1 MLAQFKP
8 YLTSLIMPP
17 TSLMVLILLGF
28 LLLYSKKQAAKGRK
42 LIAGSTLLLA
52 LLSTNHVAVWLND
65 HVLPSSPALEMKEL
79 ERFKPGAIVILGG
92 GVDASTPYGPSQ
104 LQTTTLDRLRYGVL
118 LHKKTSIPLL
128 FTGGQGW
135 GVNERV
141 ESEAVVC
148 QRVAQEVFGV
158 HLRWLESQSRDTQEN
173 AVNTFQILR
182 AEGITKIVLVTNA
195 WHMPRSLLQFKA
207 AGFEVLPA
215 PMGPIINSSDSS
227 LSWIPSADALK
238 KSSTV
243 LREALAL
250 VVLHLKP

>member
-17 TSLMVLILLGF
+17 TSLMVLILLG
-28 LLLYSKKQAAKGRK
+28 LVLLYSKKHASKGRK

-65 HVLPSSPALEMKEL
+65 HLLPSTPALQMSAL
-79 ERFKPGAIVILGG
+79 QQMKPGAIVILGG
-92 GVDASTPYGPSQ
+92 GVDAASLYGPSQ

-118 LHKKTSIPLL
+118 LHKKTSIPML

-135 GVNERV
+135 GVDERL
-141 ESEAVVC
+141 ESEASVC
-148 QRVAQEVFGV
+148 QRVAEEVFGV
-158 HLRWLESQSRDTQEN
+158 HMRWLESQSRDTQEN
-173 AVNTFQILR
+173 ALNTFQILR
-182 AEGITKIVLVTNA
+182 AEGISKIVLVTNA

-215 PMGPIINSSDSS
+215 PMGPIINSSDTN
-227 LSWIPSADALK
+227 LSWIPSADGLK

-250 VVLHLKP
+250 VILRLKP